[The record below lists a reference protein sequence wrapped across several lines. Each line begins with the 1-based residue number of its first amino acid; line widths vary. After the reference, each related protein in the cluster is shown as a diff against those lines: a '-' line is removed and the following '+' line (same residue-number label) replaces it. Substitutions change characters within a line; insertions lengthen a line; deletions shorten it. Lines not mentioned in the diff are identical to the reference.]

1 MRKEFNKTNRKRFET
16 DEFYEINNVI
26 KWLNKIKTKGAN
38 YIDFTGYSNVVK
50 CRAMYLSPDD
60 NHIMNDNDVV
70 D

>member
-1 MRKEFNKTNRKRFET
+1 MRKEINKNNRKRFET
-16 DEFYEINNVI
+16 NEFHKIDDVI
-26 KWLNKIKTKGAN
+26 KWLNHIKAKGAN

-60 NHIMNDNDVV
+60 NLEMNNEIV